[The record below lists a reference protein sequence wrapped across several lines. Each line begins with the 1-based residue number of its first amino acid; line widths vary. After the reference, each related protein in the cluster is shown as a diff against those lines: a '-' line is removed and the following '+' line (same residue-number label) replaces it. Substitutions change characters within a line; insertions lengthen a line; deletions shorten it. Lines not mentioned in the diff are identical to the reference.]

1 MRAILF
7 LLLTSFVFGESD
19 FNFSKKFSG
28 TFNGKK
34 LEYTAKVYEKVIFE
48 RDDSTKPLASFV
60 VTEYSV
66 SNQKNRPVMF
76 SFNGGPGSA
85 SLWLHMGVLGPKVVK
100 VPSDASD
107 DGSPPYNLINNKLS
121 PLDLSLIHISE
132 PTRPY

>member
-7 LLLTSFVFGESD
+7 FLLTSYVFAESNFD
-19 FNFSKKFSG
+19 FSKKFSG

-76 SFNGGPGSA
+76 SFNGGPGDLRELVIMRSA
-85 SLWLHMGVLGPKVVK
+85 VTVDHFCSSSFMP
-100 VPSDASD
+100 
-107 DGSPPYNLINNKLS
+107 
-121 PLDLSLIHISE
+121 
-132 PTRPY
+132 

>member
-7 LLLTSFVFGESD
+7 LLLTSYAFAESNFD
-19 FNFSKKFSG
+19 FSKEFSG

-66 SNQKNRPVMF
+66 DNQKNRPVMF

-85 SLWLHMGVLGPKVVK
+85 SLWFCLLYTS
-100 VPSDASD
+100 PSPRDAT
-107 DGSPPYNLINNKLS
+107 LS
-121 PLDLSLIHISE
+121 RMPSSA
-132 PTRPY
+132 